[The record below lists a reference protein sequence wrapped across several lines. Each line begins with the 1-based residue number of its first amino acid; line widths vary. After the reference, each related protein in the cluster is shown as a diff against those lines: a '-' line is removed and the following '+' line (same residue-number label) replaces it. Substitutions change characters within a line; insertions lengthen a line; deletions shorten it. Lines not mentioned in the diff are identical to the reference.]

1 MVPVTEHSTS
11 EAIMLSKPHQIE
23 AFVLLQVYY
32 KLKLEVSLPNGP
44 KWRVSP
50 MNQARSILLS
60 NDQPN
65 PGRTKKRV
73 LAAYRA
79 WLIENNVLNLSN
91 EEAVSG

>member
-1 MVPVTEHSTS
+1 MTEHSTS
-11 EAIMLSKPHQIE
+11 EAIMLSKPQQID
-23 AFVLLQVYY
+23 AFVLMQVYF

-65 PGRTKKRV
+65 PGRTKKKV

-79 WLIENNVLNLSN
+79 WLIERGVLNLENSRG
-91 EEAVSG
+91 EVIDV